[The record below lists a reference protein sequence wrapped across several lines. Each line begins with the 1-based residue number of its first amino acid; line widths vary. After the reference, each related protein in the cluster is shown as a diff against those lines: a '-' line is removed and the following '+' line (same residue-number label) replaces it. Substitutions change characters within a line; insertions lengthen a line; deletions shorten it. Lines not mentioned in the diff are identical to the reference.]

1 MNTTETSREP
11 ADRRFAFPFGLLTTA
26 FLLRVI
32 GQAVQRWSP
41 LEFLPRFDDWQG
53 SSLPYAFLLSAQIA
67 ILAIAVYVTWRM
79 ATGANVVGARWAI
92 RIMTFGIIYFATM
105 AIRIALGLTLLP
117 DVDWFT
123 SWISSS
129 FHLVLAVQVVLI
141 GVYQHVRLTTHE

>member
-1 MNTTETSREP
+1 MNTTETSHDL

-26 FLLRVI
+26 FLLRVF

-41 LEFLPRFDDWQG
+41 VEFLPLFDDWQG
-53 SSLPYAFLLSAQIA
+53 SSLPYPVLLGAQIA
-67 ILAIAVYVTWRM
+67 ILAVAVYVTWRM
-79 ATGANVVGARWAI
+79 ATGANVAGARWTG
-92 RIMTFGIIYFATM
+92 RILRFGIIYFATM
-105 AIRIALGLTLLP
+105 AIRIVLGLTLLP

-141 GVYQHVRLTTHE
+141 GVYQRARLTPHE